1 MDPGREGKE
10 WIESAS
16 TPIVKVD
23 IDASI
28 MRKDEIAYCIRAL
41 NIVGVSLEGFEEPRI
56 LSLYECMTVLVRPEL
71 VLVVWVQVET

>member
-1 MDPGREGKE
+1 MDPGREGEE

-28 MRKDEIAYCIRAL
+28 VGENEVAYRISPL
-41 NIVGVSLEGFEEPRI
+41 DIVPVLLKGFEEPGI
-56 LSLYECMTVLVRPEL
+56 LFLNERVAVFVRPEL
-71 VLVVWVQVET
+71 VLVVWV